1 MNTNGWHQVG
11 EVKVFSVNPL
21 PADTSNI
28 YAYVWEFWDGSS
40 TATETPF
47 ISKRLNI
54 GGEPGN
60 GTLRYSC
67 RPVQTDGLSV
77 VLNGS
82 IYVNTPP
89 VLMTPVIISANDAY
103 FPFDTKVT
111 VTAYDAEEEG
121 LNFTWYDS
129 GEIVGSGVTTVI
141 GPVTG
146 TWTGNGSVVI
156 SSFTGTQNALD
167 VTVRNNR
174 TLTVVIVDGGT
185 GTSTL
190 DIDLHGREVPPVSG
204 GGGSASVSVT
214 EGTTLP
220 TVRVVS
226 GASVDLSVYGR
237 DPISGSV
244 DFLWFFSPSDG
255 WTAAPATATG
265 ATTPTP
271 DGGYQNVY
279 TRDVSGETMA
289 VDSRTVV
296 ARARVVSSAGTLFL
310 PFEIILERNH
320 VPTGL
325 TLTAK
330 VNGSDYSLA
339 TLVPIAPGSIVE
351 LLATATDADAD
362 VVDFNWQF
370 TQPVQP
376 TTLSLWGGR
385 IILDTTGYVSGST
398 LFGSVI
404 AHDRVGGISSTL
416 AVPAIPFT

>member
-1 MNTNGWHQVG
+1 MNTTGWYQVG
-11 EVKVFSVNPL
+11 DVKVFSVNPL

-47 ISKRLNI
+47 ASKRLNI

-67 RPVQTDGLSV
+67 RPVQNDGQSV

-82 IYVNTPP
+82 IFVNTPP
-89 VLMTPVIISANDAY
+89 VLMNPVTLAANDAY
-103 FPFDTKVT
+103 FPYNTKVT
-111 VTAYDAEEEG
+111 VTAYDTEDEG

-129 GEIVGSGVTTVI
+129 GEIVGSGVTTVV
-141 GPVTG
+141 GSVTG

-156 SSFTGTQNALD
+156 SSFTGTQNELD
-167 VTVRNNR
+167 ITVRSNR
-174 TLTVVIVDGGT
+174 TLTVVVVDGGT

-190 DIDLHGREVPPVSG
+190 DIELRGREVPPVSG
-204 GGGSASVSVT
+204 GGGSSTVSVT

-237 DPISGSV
+237 DPIGGQV
-244 DFLWFFSPSDG
+244 DFLWFFSPADG
-255 WTAAPATATG
+255 WTAAPATAAG
-265 ATTPTP
+265 ATTATP

-289 VDSRTVV
+289 VDARTVT

-325 TLTAK
+325 SLTAK
-330 VNGSDYSLA
+330 VDGSDYNLA
-339 TLVPIAPGSIVE
+339 TLVPIAPGSVVE
-351 LLATATDADAD
+351 LRATAVDTDAD
-362 VVDFNWQF
+362 VVDFAWQF
-370 TQPVQP
+370 TQPVPP
-376 TTLSLWGGR
+376 TTLTLWGGR
-385 IILDTTGYVSGST
+385 IVLDTTGYTSGST

-416 AVPAIPFT
+416 AVPAIPFS